1 MNFNKTLIRS
11 SSVGYLMTEPVTK
24 ADKEAG
30 ILSKTAKSHLIEI
43 YIREKY
49 GRTKDVQTKQ
59 MRKGVEVEEEAIDLL
74 GGFLGRK
81 LGKNTERFT
90 NDFITG
96 HPDVLDLTEA
106 GLKVWDVKS
115 SYDLFT
121 FLGNIPDKLN
131 SQYYWQLQSYMWLT
145 GATESCIAYC
155 LLNTPFGIIEQE
167 KNSLLYRMADAV
179 TNESPKYLLEAA
191 KLELNMMF
199 DDIDQKERLLL
210 FPVQRN
216 DEDIELIKDKVLKAR
231 VFLESIE
238 ETHLNFNNG
247 KGI

>member
-1 MNFNKTLIRS
+1 MDFQKTLIRS

-30 ILSKTAKSHLIEI
+30 LLSKTAKSHLIEI

-49 GRTKDVQTKQ
+49 GRRKDVQTKQ
-59 MRKGVEVEEEAIDLL
+59 MRKGVEVEDDAIELL
-74 GGFLGRK
+74 AQSLGRPLK
-81 LGKNTERFT
+81 KNEERFS

-155 LLNTPFGIIEQE
+155 LINTPFGIIEQE
-167 KNSLLYRMADAV
+167 KKSLLYKMNVISD
-179 TNESPKYLLEAA
+179 ESPEYVLEAA

-210 FPVQRN
+210 FPVHRN
-216 DEDIELIKDKVLKAR
+216 DEDIELIKEKVSKAR

>member
-1 MNFNKTLIRS
+1 MDFQKTLIRS
-11 SSVGYLMTEPVTK
+11 SSVGYLMTEPLTK

-30 ILSKTAKSHLIEI
+30 LLSKTAKSHLIEI

-49 GRTKDVQTKQ
+49 GRRKDVQTKQ
-59 MRKGVEVEEEAIDLL
+59 MRKGVEVEDDAIELL
-74 GGFLGRK
+74 AQSIGRP
-81 LGKNTERFT
+81 LSKNTERFT

-96 HPDVLDLTEA
+96 HPDVLDLTES

-155 LLNTPFGIIEQE
+155 LINTPLGIIEQE
-167 KNSLLYRMADAV
+167 KKSLLYKMNV
-179 TNESPKYLLEAA
+179 ISEESPEYVLEAA

-210 FPVQRN
+210 FPVHRN
-216 DEDIELIKDKVLKAR
+216 DDDIELIKEKVSKAR

>member
-1 MNFNKTLIRS
+1 MDFQKTLIRS
-11 SSVGYLMTEPVTK
+11 SSVGYLMTEPLTK

-30 ILSKTAKSHLIEI
+30 LLSKTAKSHLIEI

-49 GRTKDVQTKQ
+49 GRRKDVQTKQ
-59 MRKGVEVEEEAIDLL
+59 MRKGVEVEDDAIELL
-74 GGFLGRK
+74 AQSLGRP

-96 HPDVLDLTEA
+96 HPDVLDLTES

-155 LLNTPFGIIEQE
+155 LINTPLGIIEQE
-167 KNSLLYRMADAV
+167 KKSLLYKMNV
-179 TNESPKYLLEAA
+179 ISEESPEYVLEAA

-210 FPVQRN
+210 FPVHRN
-216 DEDIELIKDKVLKAR
+216 DDDIELIKEKVSKAR

>member
-43 YIREKY
+43 YIKEKY

-59 MRKGVEVEEEAIDLL
+59 MRKGVEVEDDAIALL
-74 GGFLGRK
+74 AQSLGRP
-81 LGKNTERFT
+81 LSKNTERFS

-145 GATESCIAYC
+145 GATKSCIAYC
-155 LLNTPFGIIEQE
+155 LINTPFGIIEQE
-167 KNSLLYRMADAV
+167 KKSLLYKMNV
-179 TNESPKYLLEAA
+179 ISEESPEYVLEAS

-210 FPVQRN
+210 FPIQRN
-216 DEDIELIKDKVLKAR
+216 DEDIELIKEKVLKAR

>member
-43 YIREKY
+43 YIKEKY

-59 MRKGVEVEEEAIDLL
+59 MRKGVEVEDDAIALL
-74 GGFLGRK
+74 AQSLGRP
-81 LGKNTERFT
+81 LSKNTERFS

-96 HPDVLDLTEA
+96 HPDVLDLTET

-155 LLNTPFGIIEQE
+155 LINTPFGIIEQE
-167 KNSLLYRMADAV
+167 KKSLLYKMNV
-179 TNESPKYLLEAA
+179 ISEESPEYVLEAS

-210 FPVQRN
+210 FPIQRN

-231 VFLESIE
+231 LFLESIE

>member
-1 MNFNKTLIRS
+1 
-11 SSVGYLMTEPVTK
+11 MTEPVTK

-43 YIREKY
+43 YITEKY
-49 GRTKDVQTKQ
+49 GRRKDVQTKQ
-59 MRKGVEVEEEAIDLL
+59 MRKGVEVEDDAIELL
-74 GGFLGRK
+74 AQSLGK
-81 LGKNTERFT
+81 PLSKNTERFT
-90 NDFITG
+90 NEFITG
-96 HPDVLDLTEA
+96 HPDVIDLTET

-155 LLNTPFGIIEQE
+155 LINTPFGIIEQE
-167 KNSLLYRMADAV
+167 KKSLLYKMNV
-179 TNESPKYLLEAA
+179 ISEESPEYVLEAS

-199 DDIDQKERLLL
+199 DDVDQKERLLL

-216 DEDIELIKDKVLKAR
+216 DEDIELIKEKVLKAR

>member
-1 MNFNKTLIRS
+1 
-11 SSVGYLMTEPVTK
+11 MTEPVTK

-49 GRTKDVQTKQ
+49 GRRKDVQTKQ
-59 MRKGVEVEEEAIDLL
+59 MRKGIEVEDDAIELL
-74 GGFLGRK
+74 AQSLGRP
-81 LGKNTERFT
+81 LSKNTERFS

-96 HPDVLDLTEA
+96 HPDVLDLTET

-155 LLNTPFGIIEQE
+155 LINTPFGIIEQE
-167 KNSLLYRMADAV
+167 KKSLLYKMNVISD
-179 TNESPKYLLEAA
+179 ESPEYVLEAA

-216 DEDIELIKDKVLKAR
+216 DEDIELIKEKVSKAR

>member
-59 MRKGVEVEEEAIDLL
+59 MRKGVEVEEDAIALL
-74 GGFLGRK
+74 SQSLGK
-81 LGKNTERFT
+81 SLIKNTERFT
-90 NDFITG
+90 NEFITG

-155 LLNTPFGIIEQE
+155 LINTPFGIIEQE
-167 KNSLLYRMADAV
+167 KKSLLYKMNV
-179 TNESPKYLLEAA
+179 ISEESPEYVLEAS

-210 FPVQRN
+210 FPIQRN

-231 VFLESIE
+231 LFLESIE

>member
-43 YIREKY
+43 YIAEKY
-49 GRTKDVQTKQ
+49 GRRKDVQTKQ
-59 MRKGVEVEEEAIDLL
+59 MRKGVEVEDDAIALL
-74 GGFLGRK
+74 AQSLGK
-81 LGKNTERFT
+81 PLSKNTERFT
-90 NDFITG
+90 NEFITG
-96 HPDVLDLTEA
+96 HPDVLDLTET

-155 LLNTPFGIIEQE
+155 LINTPFGIIEQE
-167 KNSLLYRMADAV
+167 KKSLLYKMNV
-179 TNESPKYLLEAA
+179 ISEESPEYVLEAA

>member
-1 MNFNKTLIRS
+1 
-11 SSVGYLMTEPVTK
+11 MTEPQAK
-24 ADKEAG
+24 ADKDAG
-30 ILSKTAKSHLIEI
+30 NLSKTAKTYLLEI
-43 YIREKY
+43 YIAEKY

-59 MRKGVEVEEEAIDLL
+59 MRKGVEVEDEAIELL
-74 GGFLGRK
+74 SQSVGRP
-81 LGKNTERFT
+81 LTKNTERFA
-90 NDFITG
+90 NEFITG

-121 FLGNIPDKLN
+121 FLGNLPEKLKDL
-131 SQYYWQLQSYMWLT
+131 YYWQLQSYMWLT
-145 GATESCIAYC
+145 GSTESCIAYC
-155 LLNTPFGIIEQE
+155 LINTPFGIIEQE
-167 KNSLLYRMADAV
+167 KNSLLYRMADVV

-210 FPVQRN
+210 FPVYRN
-216 DEDIELIKDKVLKAR
+216 DDDIELIKEKVLKAR
-231 VFLESIE
+231 TFLESVE

>member
-43 YIREKY
+43 YIKEKY

-59 MRKGVEVEEEAIDLL
+59 MRKGVEVEDDAIALL
-74 GGFLGRK
+74 AQSLGRP
-81 LGKNTERFT
+81 LSKNTERFS

-155 LLNTPFGIIEQE
+155 LINTPFGIIEQE
-167 KNSLLYRMADAV
+167 KKSLLYKMNV
-179 TNESPKYLLEAA
+179 ISEESPEYVLEAS

-210 FPVQRN
+210 FPIQRN

-231 VFLESIE
+231 LFLESIE

>member
-1 MNFNKTLIRS
+1 MDFQKTLIRS

-49 GRTKDVQTKQ
+49 GRRKDVQTKQ
-59 MRKGVEVEEEAIDLL
+59 MRKGVEVENDAIELL
-74 GGFLGRK
+74 AQSLGRP
-81 LGKNTERFT
+81 LSKNTERFS
-90 NDFITG
+90 NEFITG

-121 FLGNIPDKLN
+121 FLGNISDKLN

-155 LLNTPFGIIEQE
+155 LINTPFGIIEQE
-167 KNSLLYRMADAV
+167 KKSLLYKMNV
-179 TNESPKYLLEAA
+179 ISEESPEYVLEAA

-210 FPVQRN
+210 FPVHRN
-216 DEDIELIKDKVLKAR
+216 DEDIELIKDKVTKAR
-231 VFLESIE
+231 IFLESIE

>member
-49 GRTKDVQTKQ
+49 GRRKDVQTKQ
-59 MRKGVEVEEEAIDLL
+59 MRKGVDVEDDAIALL
-74 GGFLGRK
+74 AQSLGK
-81 LGKNTERFT
+81 PLSKNTERFT
-90 NDFITG
+90 NEFITG
-96 HPDVLDLTEA
+96 HPDVLDLTET

-155 LLNTPFGIIEQE
+155 LINTPFGIIEQE
-167 KNSLLYRMADAV
+167 KKSLLYKMNV
-179 TNESPKYLLEAA
+179 ISEESPEYVLEAA

-216 DEDIELIKDKVLKAR
+216 DEDIELIKEKVLKAR

>member
-11 SSVGYLMTEPVTK
+11 SSVGYLMTDPVTK

-59 MRKGVEVEEEAIDLL
+59 MRKGIEVEDDAIALL
-74 GGFLGRK
+74 AQSLGK
-81 LGKNTERFT
+81 SLIKNTERFT
-90 NDFITG
+90 NEFIIG

-155 LLNTPFGIIEQE
+155 LINTPFGIIEQE
-167 KNSLLYRMADAV
+167 KKSLLYKMNV
-179 TNESPKYLLEAA
+179 ISEESPEYVLEAS

-216 DEDIELIKDKVLKAR
+216 DEDIELIKEKVLKAR
-231 VFLESIE
+231 LFLESIE

>member
-1 MNFNKTLIRS
+1 MDFQKTLIRS

-30 ILSKTAKSHLIEI
+30 LLSKTAKSHLIEI

-49 GRTKDVQTKQ
+49 GRRKDVQTKQ
-59 MRKGVEVEEEAIDLL
+59 MRKGVEVEDDAIELL
-74 GGFLGRK
+74 AQSLGRP
-81 LGKNTERFT
+81 LSKNTERFY

-155 LLNTPFGIIEQE
+155 LINTPFGIIEQE
-167 KNSLLYRMADAV
+167 KKSLLYKMNV
-179 TNESPKYLLEAA
+179 ISEESPEYVLEAA

-199 DDIDQKERLLL
+199 DDIDQKEKLLL
-210 FPVQRN
+210 FPVHRN
-216 DEDIELIKDKVLKAR
+216 DDDIELIKEKVAKAR

>member
-1 MNFNKTLIRS
+1 
-11 SSVGYLMTEPVTK
+11 
-24 ADKEAG
+24 
-30 ILSKTAKSHLIEI
+30 
-43 YIREKY
+43 
-49 GRTKDVQTKQ
+49 
-59 MRKGVEVEEEAIDLL
+59 
-74 GGFLGRK
+74 
-81 LGKNTERFT
+81 
-90 NDFITG
+90 
-96 HPDVLDLTEA
+96 
-106 GLKVWDVKS
+106 
-115 SYDLFT
+115 
-121 FLGNIPDKLN
+121 
-131 SQYYWQLQSYMWLT
+131 
-145 GATESCIAYC
+145 
-155 LLNTPFGIIEQE
+155 
-167 KNSLLYRMADAV
+167 MADVV

>member
-49 GRTKDVQTKQ
+49 GRIKDVQTKQ

-74 GGFLGRK
+74 GEFLGRK

-106 GLKVWDVKS
+106 GLKVWEGNS
-115 SYDLFT
+115 RYDLFT

-131 SQYYWQLQSYMWLT
+131 SQ
-145 GATESCIAYC
+145 
-155 LLNTPFGIIEQE
+155 
-167 KNSLLYRMADAV
+167 
-179 TNESPKYLLEAA
+179 
-191 KLELNMMF
+191 
-199 DDIDQKERLLL
+199 
-210 FPVQRN
+210 
-216 DEDIELIKDKVLKAR
+216 
-231 VFLESIE
+231 
-238 ETHLNFNNG
+238 
-247 KGI
+247 

>member
-74 GGFLGRK
+74 GEFLGRK

-106 GLKVWDVKS
+106 GLKV
-115 SYDLFT
+115 
-121 FLGNIPDKLN
+121 
-131 SQYYWQLQSYMWLT
+131 
-145 GATESCIAYC
+145 
-155 LLNTPFGIIEQE
+155 
-167 KNSLLYRMADAV
+167 
-179 TNESPKYLLEAA
+179 
-191 KLELNMMF
+191 
-199 DDIDQKERLLL
+199 
-210 FPVQRN
+210 
-216 DEDIELIKDKVLKAR
+216 
-231 VFLESIE
+231 
-238 ETHLNFNNG
+238 
-247 KGI
+247 

>member
-74 GGFLGRK
+74 GEFLGRK

-155 LLNTPFGIIEQE
+155 L
-167 KNSLLYRMADAV
+167 S
-179 TNESPKYLLEAA
+179 
-191 KLELNMMF
+191 
-199 DDIDQKERLLL
+199 
-210 FPVQRN
+210 
-216 DEDIELIKDKVLKAR
+216 
-231 VFLESIE
+231 
-238 ETHLNFNNG
+238 
-247 KGI
+247 

>member
-1 MNFNKTLIRS
+1 M
-11 SSVGYLMTEPVTK
+11 
-24 ADKEAG
+24 
-30 ILSKTAKSHLIEI
+30 IEI
-43 YIREKY
+43 YIAEKY
-49 GRTKDVQTKQ
+49 GRRKDVQTKQ
-59 MRKGVEVEEEAIDLL
+59 MRKGVEVEDDAIALL
-74 GGFLGRK
+74 AQSLGK
-81 LGKNTERFT
+81 PLSKNTERFT
-90 NDFITG
+90 NEFITG
-96 HPDVLDLTEA
+96 HPDVLDLTET

-155 LLNTPFGIIEQE
+155 LINTPFGIIEQE
-167 KNSLLYRMADAV
+167 KKSLLYKMNV
-179 TNESPKYLLEAA
+179 ISEESPEYVLEAA

-216 DEDIELIKDKVLKAR
+216 DEDIELIKEKVLKAR

>member
-1 MNFNKTLIRS
+1 MDFQKTLIRS
-11 SSVGYLMTEPVTK
+11 SSVGYLMTEPLTK
-24 ADKEAG
+24 TDKEAG
-30 ILSKTAKSHLIEI
+30 LLSKTAKSHLIEI

-49 GRTKDVQTKQ
+49 GRRKDVQTKQ
-59 MRKGVEVEEEAIDLL
+59 MRKGVEVEDDAIELL
-74 GGFLGRK
+74 AQSIGRP
-81 LGKNTERFT
+81 LSKNTERFT

-96 HPDVLDLTEA
+96 HPDVLDLTES

-155 LLNTPFGIIEQE
+155 LINTPLGIIEQE
-167 KNSLLYRMADAV
+167 KKSLLYKMNV
-179 TNESPKYLLEAA
+179 ISEESPEYVLEAA

-210 FPVQRN
+210 FPVHRN
-216 DEDIELIKDKVLKAR
+216 DDDIELIKEKVSKAR

>member
-1 MNFNKTLIRS
+1 MDFQKTLIRS

-49 GRTKDVQTKQ
+49 GRRKDVQTKQ
-59 MRKGVEVEEEAIDLL
+59 MRKGVEVEDDAIELL
-74 GGFLGRK
+74 AQSLGRP
-81 LGKNTERFT
+81 LSKNTERFS

-155 LLNTPFGIIEQE
+155 LINTPFGIMEQE
-167 KNSLLYRMADAV
+167 KKSLLYKMNVISD
-179 TNESPKYLLEAA
+179 ESPEYVLEAA

-216 DEDIELIKDKVLKAR
+216 DEDIELIKQKVSKAR

>member
-1 MNFNKTLIRS
+1 MDFSKTLIRAS
-11 SSVGYLMTEPVTK
+11 SIGYLLTEPVTK

-49 GRTKDVQTKQ
+49 GRRKDVQTKQ
-59 MRKGVEVEEEAIDLL
+59 MRKGVEVEDDAIELL
-74 GGFLGRK
+74 AQSLGRP
-81 LGKNTERFT
+81 LSKNTERFS
-90 NDFITG
+90 NEFITG

-155 LLNTPFGIIEQE
+155 LINTPFGIIEQE
-167 KNSLLYRMADAV
+167 KKSLLYKMNV
-179 TNESPKYLLEAA
+179 ISEESPEYVLEAA

-210 FPVQRN
+210 FPVHRN
-216 DEDIELIKDKVLKAR
+216 DEDIELIKEKVAKAR